1 MKDAYSFSLTP
12 DQFAAAI
19 LYRSRKNVLPRLLR
33 YAHAFASFVFL
44 GASAFLF
51 AVAMARRTV
60 PAEAVLTV
68 LAVLAAAVVA
78 SHFIGLHASRVLLRR
93 ATYMTTLRTLHVE
106 PEGLRQTGDGVEL
119 FHRWDSF
126 AGAAIHRDILYLNLD
141 AVTFYPIPL
150 SAFGSQAEAEEFAA
164 YVNERARSLSPSSE
178 QAPPA
183 TANVPDSASTQVSD
197 SPVRE
202 SRRWD
207 GIRSAIAD
215 ALRLAFFLPVKEG
228 HPPARWSA
236 IFLLA
241 SISVAIPILSALWDV
256 GSEGQ
261 WNWFSLSSALF
272 HIPLLLAAAI
282 VAAYALG
289 RAGDVP
295 RLLMAGLLISV
306 VIDVLSVVL
315 GAMPVLP
322 RIAGGSQ
329 WFAPT
334 WLALALATY
343 GCRLVDPGIRRVAV
357 LACCIVLVAV
367 PLSSIY
373 RDRGF
378 WHEPYNPDD
387 ESGGKQARYGAGGE
401 DVFYKQPE
409 LLAQELAAVRPGRKG
424 AVDVFFIGMAGYGMQ
439 DVFRREVESVS
450 QLLRERFGAEGHAI
464 RLINNTKTLLDVPI
478 ASKTSLRAA
487 LKRVADVMDK
497 DEDVLVLYMTSHGS
511 EDHRFSLMLWP
522 LNFHEIDPAT
532 LRQLLDESGIRN
544 RVVIISAC
552 YSGGFVKPL
561 EDPNTLVITASAANR
576 NSFGCSNEAEWT
588 YFGKAYFDEALRGTY
603 SFTTAFE
610 RAKPKIAE
618 RERKDK
624 FDASEPQMSIG
635 SGIAPTLEALAKQL
649 EGKMA
654 QAR

>member
-1 MKDAYSFSLTP
+1 
-12 DQFAAAI
+12 
-19 LYRSRKNVLPRLLR
+19 
-33 YAHAFASFVFL
+33 
-44 GASAFLF
+44 
-51 AVAMARRTV
+51 
-60 PAEAVLTV
+60 
-68 LAVLAAAVVA
+68 
-78 SHFIGLHASRVLLRR
+78 
-93 ATYMTTLRTLHVE
+93 
-106 PEGLRQTGDGVEL
+106 
-119 FHRWDSF
+119 
-126 AGAAIHRDILYLNLD
+126 
-141 AVTFYPIPL
+141 
-150 SAFGSQAEAEEFAA
+150 
-164 YVNERARSLSPSSE
+164 
-178 QAPPA
+178 
-183 TANVPDSASTQVSD
+183 
-197 SPVRE
+197 
-202 SRRWD
+202 
-207 GIRSAIAD
+207 
-215 ALRLAFFLPVKEG
+215 
-228 HPPARWSA
+228 
-236 IFLLA
+236 
-241 SISVAIPILSALWDV
+241 
-256 GSEGQ
+256 
-261 WNWFSLSSALF
+261 
-272 HIPLLLAAAI
+272 
-282 VAAYALG
+282 
-289 RAGDVP
+289 VP

-343 GCRLVDPGIRRVAV
+343 GCRLVDPSIRRVAV

-401 DVFYKQPE
+401 DVFYKQPD

-610 RAKPKIAE
+610 MAKPKIAE

-649 EGKMA
+649 EGKVA